1 MIRWPRGKGTSNSLK
16 YSRKTGLVKPSI
28 SRKIRQDKEMTLCMG
43 CAFGKEDLLK
53 PSKTKVQG
61 KLYEIN

>member
-28 SRKIRQDKEMTLCMG
+28 SRKIRQHKEMTLGMG
-43 CAFGKEDLLK
+43 CAFGK
-53 PSKTKVQG
+53 KTF
-61 KLYEIN
+61 

>member
-16 YSRKTGLVKPSI
+16 YSRKTRLVKPNI
-28 SRKIRQDKEMTLCMG
+28 SQENKEDKEMTLGMC

-61 KLYEIN
+61 KPYEIN